1 MADQPRKPRIRA
13 RRIIERPRLIGA
25 LDRSDARVQMLVAGP
40 GYGKTIL
47 AEEWA
52 STQGQL
58 VAWFRARRSAADV
71 SVVARAL
78 VAAADAVVPGAG
90 RRLLQRLAVTD
101 DPEREAT
108 LLAEMLAEDLDVWP
122 ADGWILVDNYE
133 YLAASVASEAFVETV
148 VSRSPVRLLI
158 AGQARPS
165 WVAPRDILAGR
176 VLEVAEGVLAM
187 TNDEAFE
194 VLDGAHAELA
204 PGLVALTGGWPA
216 VIGLAAMTPD
226 AGVPQAE
233 LPESL
238 FDFFAEE
245 LYRGLDPGVRAA
257 LAILAEMPLID
268 RELAA
273 AILGD
278 ERAASV
284 CDEALRL
291 GLLDERERY
300 LDFHRLLARL
310 LRATHRLDEQS
321 ARPSV
326 LTHAWTHYRGRGELD
341 AAFDLTERVGTPETS
356 IASLPNRWA
365 SSLTGLACQH
375 FSSWVSHA
383 SESCG
388 RNAFRS
394 ARPSRDRTSSR
405 AAPCRASYC

>member
-1 MADQPRKPRIRA
+1 
-13 RRIIERPRLIGA
+13 
-25 LDRSDARVQMLVAGP
+25 
-40 GYGKTIL
+40 
-47 AEEWA
+47 
-52 STQGQL
+52 
-58 VAWFRARRSAADV
+58 
-71 SVVARAL
+71 
-78 VAAADAVVPGAG
+78 
-90 RRLLQRLAVTD
+90 
-101 DPEREAT
+101 
-108 LLAEMLAEDLDVWP
+108 MLAEDLDVWP
-122 ADGWILVDNYE
+122 ADGWILVDDYE

-148 VSRSPVRLLI
+148 VSKSPVRLLI

-187 TNDEAFE
+187 TNDEASE

-300 LDFHRLLARL
+300 LDFHRLLA
-310 LRATHRLDEQS
+310 D
-321 ARPSV
+321 
-326 LTHAWTHYRGRGELD
+326 Y
-341 AAFDLTERVGTPETS
+341 FER
-356 IASLPNRWA
+356 R
-365 SSLTGLACQH
+365 TGWM
-375 FSSWVSHA
+375 SKV
-383 SESCG
+383 
-388 RNAFRS
+388 
-394 ARPSRDRTSSR
+394 RDR
-405 AAPCRASYC
+405 